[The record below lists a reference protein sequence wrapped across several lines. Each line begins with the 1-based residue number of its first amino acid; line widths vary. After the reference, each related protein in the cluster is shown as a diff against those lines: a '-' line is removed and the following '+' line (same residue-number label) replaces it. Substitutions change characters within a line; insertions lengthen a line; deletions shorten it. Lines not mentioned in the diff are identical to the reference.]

1 MATTLVIAGYYGFG
15 NWGDEASLAVLIRY
29 LRGSLPHARLVV
41 LSNDPVRTAQLHGT
55 EAINRWNL
63 CKIRWALARAS
74 GFLLGPGSLLQDA
87 TSTRSLLY
95 YLGLVRLAQ
104 HYKLPTYLIGQGIGP
119 LRSRRSERWVAQALQ
134 QAQLVL
140 VRDRAS
146 YQWAEAHDARVLLGE
161 DLALLYDLPPIPSP
175 LCSPLP
181 RRGEGMGVRVRGGAG
196 GESKGEGLGAG
207 SKGKSLGISLRPGL
221 SPHNIEALRRAVRTL
236 STDFELLFLPFQAD
250 QDRAVLRELALT
262 IPVVEAHHP
271 DDLLRTMH
279 RLDIV
284 LGMRLHSL
292 VFALLCDVPFCA
304 ISYDPKIEGF
314 LHHLEEVCE
323 YPVPWW
329 SASES
334 LDESAL
340 VQRILELATK
350 GAELRGC
357 LRPARAILQ
366 ATARHSLEEAIR
378 VIARQLPSP

>member
-15 NWGDEASLAVLIRY
+15 NWGDEASLAVLTKY
-29 LRGSLPHARLVV
+29 LRGALPHARLVV
-41 LSNDPVRTAQLHGT
+41 LSNDPEQTAQLHGT
-55 EAINRWNL
+55 EAITRWNL
-63 CKIRWALARAS
+63 CKIRRALARAS

-104 HYKLPTYLIGQGIGP
+104 HYNLPTYLIGQGIGP
-119 LRSRRSERWVAQALQ
+119 LRSRRSERWVAKTLQ
-134 QAQLVL
+134 QARLVL

-161 DLALLYDLPPIPSP
+161 DLAVLSDLTPYISRS
-175 LCSPLP
+175 LSVY
-181 RRGEGMGVRVRGGAG
+181 GEGQGEVREGQ
-196 GESKGEGLGAG
+196 GERPKGTRRVGL
-207 SKGKSLGISLRPGL
+207 SLRPGL
-221 SPHNIEALRRAVRTL
+221 SPHNIEVLRRALRTL

-250 QDRAVLRELALT
+250 QDQAVLRELALT
-262 IPVVEAHHP
+262 IPAVEAHDP
-271 DDLLRTMH
+271 ADLLRAVQSV
-279 RLDIV
+279 DIV

-304 ISYDPKIEGF
+304 LSYDPKIEGF
-314 LHHLEEVCE
+314 LHRLEEVCE

-329 SASES
+329 SASDS

-350 GAELRGC
+350 GAELRER
-357 LRPARAILQ
+357 LRHARALLQ
-366 ATARHSLEEAIR
+366 AAARHSLEEAIR
-378 VIARQLPSP
+378 VIARELTSP